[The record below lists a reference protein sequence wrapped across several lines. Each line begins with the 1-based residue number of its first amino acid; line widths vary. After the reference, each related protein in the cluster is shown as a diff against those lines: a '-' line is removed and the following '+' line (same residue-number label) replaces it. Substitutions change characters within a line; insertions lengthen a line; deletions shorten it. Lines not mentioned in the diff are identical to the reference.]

1 MGHHLEEMELSA
13 KELQMVNMLLKCPN
27 SAGQFME
34 SKRSRKTKVKAC
46 QIIKDNSFLSY
57 KDPISHLK

>member
-13 KELQMVNMLLKCPN
+13 KELQMVNILLKCPN

-46 QIIKDNSFLSY
+46 QITWTIVF
-57 KDPISHLK
+57 